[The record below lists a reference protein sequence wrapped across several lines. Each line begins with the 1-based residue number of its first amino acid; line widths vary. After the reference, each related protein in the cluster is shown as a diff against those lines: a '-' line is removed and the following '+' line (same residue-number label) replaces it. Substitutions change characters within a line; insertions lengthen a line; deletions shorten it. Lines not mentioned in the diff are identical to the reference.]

1 MYWEEREG
9 NAQSIVK
16 ILRKYLSVLLLA
28 AATTSYSQFIE
39 FGGGLGT
46 MNYSG
51 DVVRGYSFSTTSL
64 AGTAFYRMNFS
75 EILTVK
81 LALTVGKVKGSE
93 TPIDAFA
100 AQRNHS
106 FNSTILE
113 VSSVFEYHFL
123 DFKTEGSKVNY
134 SPYIFGGIGFIN
146 FNDVPENE
154 GVGKIQPVLPMGV
167 GFKYLIQK
175 KYTIGFEAGAR
186 KTFFDYLDGISD
198 GDQTIKDYQYGNP
211 KDDDWYFFTG
221 ISFSITL
228 FNVPCPFPYR
238 PNQSI
243 LSR

>member
-1 MYWEEREG
+1 MERPE
-9 NAQSIVK
+9 NEQNIVK
-16 ILRKYLSVLLLA
+16 ILRKGIFILLLTA
-28 AATTSYSQFIE
+28 WTTSTAQFME
-39 FGGGLGT
+39 FGGGVGT

-51 DVVRGYSFSTTSL
+51 DLVRGFSFSTSSI

-81 LALTVGKVKGSE
+81 LALTVGNVKGSE
-93 TPIDAFA
+93 TPIDALA
-100 AQRNHS
+100 VQRNHS
-106 FNSTILE
+106 FNSSILE

-123 DFKTEGSKVNY
+123 DFKTEGSRVNY

-146 FNDVPENE
+146 FSDVPDNE
-154 GVGKIQPVLPMGV
+154 DVGRIQPVIPLGV
-167 GFKYLIQK
+167 GFKYLLER

-221 ISFSITL
+221 ITFSITL
-228 FNVPCPFPYR
+228 FNIPCPFPYR

>member
-1 MYWEEREG
+1 MPNTVR
-9 NAQSIVK
+9 
-16 ILRKYLSVLLLA
+16 ILRKSISILLIV
-28 AATTSYSQFIE
+28 AATATHAQFIE
-39 FGGGLGT
+39 FGGGLGA

-51 DVVRGYSFSTTSL
+51 DLVRGYSLSTSSL

-75 EILTVK
+75 EILTVR
-81 LALTVGKVKGSE
+81 LALTVGKVRGSE

-100 AQRNHS
+100 VQRNHS
-106 FNSTILE
+106 FNSSILE

-123 DFKTEGSKVNY
+123 DFKTEDSNVNY

-154 GVGKIQPVLPMGV
+154 DVGKIQPVIPLGV

-198 GDQTIKDYQYGNP
+198 NDQSIKDYQYGNP
-211 KDDDWYFFTG
+211 KDNDWYFFTG
-221 ISFSITL
+221 ITFSITL

>member
-1 MYWEEREG
+1 M
-9 NAQSIVK
+9 
-16 ILRKYLSVLLLA
+16 RKVFSGLLLCFSV
-28 AATTSYSQFIE
+28 TSFAQFIE
-39 FGGGLGT
+39 FGGGVGS

-51 DVVRGYSFSTTSL
+51 DLVRGFSFSTSSL
-64 AGTAFYRMNFS
+64 AGTGFYRMNFS

-100 AQRNHS
+100 VQRGHS
-106 FNSTILE
+106 FSSTVIE
-113 VSSVFEYHFL
+113 ASSVFEYHFL
-123 DFKTEGSKVNY
+123 DFKTENSRVNY

-146 FNDVPENE
+146 FSDAPENE
-154 GVGKIQPVLPMGV
+154 GVGKIQPVLPVGV
-167 GFKYLIQK
+167 GFKYLFQK

-198 GDQTIKDYQYGNP
+198 GDQVIKDYQYGNP

-221 ISFSITL
+221 LTFSITL

>member
-1 MYWEEREG
+1 MSWAEQLES
-9 NAQSIVK
+9 AQNIVRN
-16 ILRKYLSVLLLA
+16 LRKGLIILTLLIG
-28 AATTSYSQFIE
+28 TTSYGQFME
-39 FGGGLGT
+39 FGGGVGS

-51 DVVRGYSFSTTSL
+51 DLVRGFSFSTSSL

-81 LALTVGKVKGSE
+81 LALTVGTVKGSE

-100 AQRNHS
+100 TQRNHS
-106 FNSTILE
+106 FSSTILE

-123 DFKTEGSKVNY
+123 DFKTDGARVNY

-146 FNDVPENE
+146 FNDIPENE
-154 GVGKIQPVLPMGV
+154 DVGRIQPVIPVGV
-167 GFKYLIQK
+167 GFKYLLDR

-221 ISFSITL
+221 ITFSITL
-228 FNVPCPFPYR
+228 FNIPCPFPYR

>member
-1 MYWEEREG
+1 MHWEEREE
-9 NAQSIVK
+9 NAQNIVK
-16 ILRKYLSVLLLA
+16 ILRKYLGILLLT
-28 AATTSYSQFIE
+28 ATTASYAQFIE
-39 FGGGLGT
+39 FGGGVGT
-46 MNYSG
+46 MNYAG
-51 DVVRGYSFSTTSL
+51 DVVRGYSFSTSSL

-100 AQRNHS
+100 VQRNHS

-167 GFKYLIQK
+167 GFKYFIQK

-198 GDQTIKDYQYGNP
+198 GDQTIKNYQYGNP

-221 ISFSITL
+221 ITLSITL
-228 FNVPCPFPYR
+228 FNLPCPFPYR

>member
-1 MYWEEREG
+1 M
-9 NAQSIVK
+9 
-16 ILRKYLSVLLLA
+16 RKALSFSLLLI
-28 AATTSYSQFIE
+28 SLSSFSQFIE
-39 FGGGLGT
+39 FGGGVGA

-51 DVVRGYSFSTTSL
+51 DLVRGYSFSTSSL
-64 AGTAFYRMNFS
+64 AGTGFYRMNFS
-75 EILTVK
+75 EIVTLR
-81 LALTVGKVKGSE
+81 LALTVGTVKGSE

-100 AQRNHS
+100 VERGHS
-106 FNSTILE
+106 FSSTILE

-123 DFKTEGSKVNY
+123 DFKTENARIKY

-146 FNDVPENE
+146 FADAPTSE
-154 GVGKIQPVLPMGV
+154 GVGKIQPVLPVGV
-167 GFKYLIQK
+167 GFKHLIQK
-175 KYTIGFEAGAR
+175 KYTIGIEAGAR

-198 GDQTIKDYQYGNP
+198 NDQTIKDYQYGNP

-221 ISFSITL
+221 ITFSITL